1 MEKIDFKKTLKQFY
15 QPSSKDFCVVDIPKM
30 SFLMIDGMGDPNSA
44 AEYQD
49 ALQALYPLAYKLKFM
64 SKKEL
69 GKDYVVPPLE
79 GLWWADDNADF
90 VARNKENWKW
100 RMMIMQPD
108 WITADMVDTARLD
121 AAKKASASLPLVKFD
136 VFDEGKAAQI
146 LHVGP
151 YDAEGPVL
159 QRLHDEWM
167 PENGYKEVGLHHEI
181 YLSDPRKVAP
191 EKLKTVLRQPI
202 VDV

>member
-1 MEKIDFKKTLKQFY
+1 MEKIDFKKKLKQFY
-15 QPSSKDFCVVDIPKM
+15 KPSSKDFCIVDIPKM

-44 AEYQD
+44 KEYQD

-64 SKKEL
+64 SKNEL

-79 GLWWADDNADF
+79 GLWWAYDRADF
-90 VARNKENWKW
+90 ISRKKENWKW

-108 WITADMVDTARLD
+108 WITAEMVEVERLN
-121 AAKKASASLPLVKFD
+121 AAKKASASLPFVKFD
-136 VFDEGKAAQI
+136 VFDEGKSAQI
-146 LHVGP
+146 LHIGS

-159 QRLHDEWM
+159 QRLHDVWL
-167 PENGYKEVGLHHEI
+167 PENGYTESGLHHEI

-191 EKLKTVLRQPI
+191 EKLKTVLRQP
-202 VDV
+202 VTLL